1 MRPRRSRQRSNVD
14 PIDFSQAQAA
24 GKGFQFPGEFEI
36 TAVGSASA
44 DLPVQVP
51 QLLEQAGLQVVHE
64 SVRHRHS
71 GAGNFVSVTVSFHCA
86 DRAQYEA
93 AHVALRAHP
102 DIRYTL

>member
-1 MRPRRSRQRSNVD
+1 MQ
-14 PIDFSQAQAA
+14 PIDFTKAKQE

-44 DLPVQVP
+44 DLPARVP
-51 QLLEQAGLQVVHE
+51 QLLEQAGLKVLHE

-71 GAGNFVSVTVSFHCA
+71 GGGNFVSVTVSFHCEN
-86 DRAQYEA
+86 RGQYDA
-93 AHVALRAHP
+93 AHVALRACP

>member
-1 MRPRRSRQRSNVD
+1 ME

-36 TAVGSASA
+36 TAVGSVSA

-51 QLLEQAGLQVVHE
+51 LLLERAELRVVHE

-71 GAGNFVSVTVSFHCA
+71 SAGNFVSVTVTFHCA
-86 DRAQYEA
+86 DRSQYEA
-93 AHVALRAHP
+93 AHTALREHP